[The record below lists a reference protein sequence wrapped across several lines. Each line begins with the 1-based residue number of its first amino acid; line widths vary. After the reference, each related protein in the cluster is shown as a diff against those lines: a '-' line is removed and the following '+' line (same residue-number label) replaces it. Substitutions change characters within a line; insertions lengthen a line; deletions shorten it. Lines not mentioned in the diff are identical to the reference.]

1 MNSNRRLHR
10 IYMHMKERCYDTKN
24 NRYKNYG
31 ARGITVC
38 DEWLNKE
45 RVPQDKKTSKGW
57 LAFKKWA
64 MSHGYTDELTIDRID
79 VNKGYSPD
87 NCRWVT
93 NKEQCNN
100 RRSNHLVTYKG
111 ETRNLTEWC
120 EILGLNYDRVERRI
134 NKCKW
139 SVDKAF
145 KTECLTPK
153 HNFKEMSKQELAN
166 YYHNN
171 YMNNR
176 EKTRAVQKVYYEKH
190 KEELKAKAKIRYMKR
205 QKIEGV

>member
-1 MNSNRRLHR
+1 MNTNSRLHR
-10 IYMHMKERCYDTKN
+10 IYMHMKQRCYNPKN

-38 DEWLNKE
+38 DEWLNKKTIPNNK
-45 RVPQDKKTSKGW
+45 RTSKGW
-57 LAFKKWA
+57 IAFREWA
-64 MSHGYTDELTIDRID
+64 LSHGYTDELTIDRIN
-79 VNKGYSPD
+79 VNKGYSPE
-87 NCRWVT
+87 NCRWIT

-145 KTECLTPK
+145 ETACFVPK
-153 HNFKEMSKQELAN
+153 HNFKEMTKQELSN

-171 YMNNR
+171 YMNSR

-205 QKIEGV
+205 QKIKGV